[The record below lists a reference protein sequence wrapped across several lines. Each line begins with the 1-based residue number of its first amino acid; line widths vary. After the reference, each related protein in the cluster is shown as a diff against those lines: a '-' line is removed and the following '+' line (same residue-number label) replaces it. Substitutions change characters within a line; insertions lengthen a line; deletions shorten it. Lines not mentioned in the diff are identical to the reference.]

1 MAITIS
7 GPLRSAASW
16 VLLSRPPTKWYKIRL
31 EKNHL
36 TSQLIIMN
44 EINAIILER
53 RMGKKSVCIFFF
65 FYMLLEKKGDPGS
78 LFYC

>member
-31 EKNHL
+31 EKSHF
-36 TSQLIIMN
+36 TSQLIVMN
-44 EINAIILER
+44 EINAVILER
-53 RMGKKSVCIFFF
+53 RMGKKNVYSA
-65 FYMLLEKKGDPGS
+65 
-78 LFYC
+78 